1 MPVLK
6 KKITLPIRRNTS
18 LFIDVEA
25 GVTGLGGVA
34 KGLRSR
40 LGKRPELKG
49 VAARLR
55 NGGVQTPRRPRA
67 NPRAREASSRPAFVL
82 GVERG
87 KIPPCSSSRGWAN
100 PVPPG

>member
-55 NGGVQTPRRPRA
+55 NGGVQAPHPTPSPGKPARQESKKQTPVRPQGRTQQDS
-67 NPRAREASSRPAFVL
+67 PVFFVT
-82 GVERG
+82 G
-87 KIPPCSSSRGWAN
+87 
-100 PVPPG
+100 